1 MSSFKTIQK
10 TNLFLILCHFHM
22 EQVLVYG
29 GRELTE
35 DDREFSQSLLHMG
48 AVKRLTTKAEG
59 ISDKM
64 FIRTDQASLLASM
77 VQAAM
82 GTKTDAEA
90 GPQPQTQQ
98 FDLSDRGAHQAASA
112 GPQEATES
120 QPGPSADQAPD
131 DEGQG

>member
-1 MSSFKTIQK
+1 M
-10 TNLFLILCHFHM
+10 
-22 EQVLVYG
+22 
-29 GRELTE
+29 TE

-98 FDLSDRGAHQAASA
+98 FDLSDPGTDKAASQGEQEEA
-112 GPQEATES
+112 GS
-120 QPGPSADQAPD
+120 RPGLAAEQVPD